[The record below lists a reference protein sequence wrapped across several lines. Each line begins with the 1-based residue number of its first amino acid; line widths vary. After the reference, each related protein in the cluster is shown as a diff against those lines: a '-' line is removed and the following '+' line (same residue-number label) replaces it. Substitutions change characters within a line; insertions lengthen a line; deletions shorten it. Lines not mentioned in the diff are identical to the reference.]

1 MDLYILGTGNAE
13 AARVATCV
21 RDSNSLYSQIYFL
34 DNNKDLHGTRFFGF
48 EVVGGYE
55 VVPSISSENSHFVSV
70 VSSST
75 QSRFQSIAELVE
87 LGAIIGNLIDPQV
100 DLSLV
105 QLGVGQFIEKN
116 VEIQAGVI
124 VGENSCIHTL
134 AVIAHET
141 IVGHTAFIGQ
151 HASILGKCVIGDGV
165 FIGANS
171 TILPR
176 LRIGN
181 WVTVGAGAV
190 VTKDVEDFAIVAGV
204 PARVVGS
211 NRSKLTES

>member
-1 MDLYILGTGNAE
+1 M
-13 AARVATCV
+13 
-21 RDSNSLYSQIYFL
+21 
-34 DNNKDLHGTRFFGF
+34 K
-48 EVVGGYE
+48 
-55 VVPSISSENSHFVSV
+55 
-70 VSSST
+70 
-75 QSRFQSIAELVE
+75 
-87 LGAIIGNLIDPQV
+87 
-100 DLSLV
+100 
-105 QLGVGQFIEKN
+105 EKN

-124 VGENSCIHTL
+124 IGENSCIHTL

-141 IVGHTAFIGQ
+141 VVGHTAFIGQ